1 MADASKT
8 IDLIFN
14 GIDKTGAAT
23 QAALSNLEKFAGSA
37 QVATQPLADFTMGAV
52 KLEAGLLTAG
62 VAMTAFAVK
71 VAGDFDSAF
80 RQISTLFD
88 ASAEDTARFRDEIA
102 AYAAQSGKSM
112 EDLMSALGAAIGS
125 GVDYRDSLDL
135 IATAEKLSI
144 ATRADL
150 TGTTEVLVSTMNAYG
165 MSTKDAGALA
175 DLMFQII
182 KDGKIEM
189 SDLSASLAS
198 VTPLAAAAG
207 VSMKEVGGAIAVLTA
222 AGMQP
227 SSAIDALKSAIANI
241 VKPSEQAKDMAAQ
254 LGIQFDVN
262 ALKSKGLAGVLQ
274 DVAVKTG
281 GSAEKMAVLFGDVNG
296 LSAVLS
302 LTGPQ
307 AEKFGET
314 IANMGNSAGA
324 VAEAYGKMAGSMD
337 ISVQKVINSFM
348 GLMTQIG
355 TPLLNEFGGVS
366 QAIAAMFTALGN
378 SVKDGALGDLVGYIE
393 GLFGDLEKSLQA
405 VAKNLP
411 AALQQ
416 ADLSGFKNGVD
427 AIVQAFKS
435 LFGSIDLTTVD
446 GLTKAIEL
454 AGAGFLGL
462 SKYVAGVIE
471 TFEPLFNTLL
481 DVASGLKD
489 ADSGIFEFA
498 GNLGG
503 IATQVNLLA
512 GGVNSLLPSL
522 EALLNIVLLK
532 QGAGLVGGFGKLAG
546 ALAGAGGV
554 VGLLGQAGLV
564 GAAGAAGYA
573 VGNLLVDPID
583 NLVSKLTGTRTTLG
597 GLIYDLTHTGEAAEL
612 AGNKA
617 DAAAGKFERLKFASG
632 GGGQFEG
639 YGASGSWDEVTDAVE
654 GTTDALEGY
663 VEVETRTQFS
673 TAARTALMKYHA
685 EQLDKVA
692 GAQKEVTKYVA
703 ATVPIY
709 DEVTGKIVGYEQRL
723 VAASDAAAS
732 MTGNSGKATES
743 INKVAGATDKATEAQ
758 RKWNEELT
766 KMNHAETMELI
777 KRATEISVAQIE
789 ATTQRMQAAF
799 ESINAT
805 INSTGDLLGT
815 LFTGLDKLSGADYS
829 LVKDQIELENQRR
842 QEALD
847 LQKELTVAQI
857 DEMRARTAAMVNGD
871 ALIKIDGAGL
881 QPHLEAFMWEILRT
895 IQTRVNKDGLE
906 LLVGA

>member
-14 GIDKTGAAT
+14 GIDRTGAAT
-23 QAALSNLEKFAGSA
+23 QAALNNLEKFAGSTQA
-37 QVATQPLADFTMGAV
+37 LTQPLTDFTMGAV

-71 VAGDFDSAF
+71 VAGDFDSSF

-88 ASAEDTARFRDEIA
+88 ASAEDTARFRDEIE

-355 TPLLNEFGGVS
+355 TPLLDEFGGVA
-366 QAIAAMFTALGN
+366 QAMAGIFQALGN
-378 SVKDGALGDLVGYIE
+378 SVKDGALGDLVGYIQ

-435 LFGSIDLTTVD
+435 LFGSIDLTSVG

-512 GGVNSLLPSL
+512 GGVNGLLPSL

-532 QGAGLVGGFGKLAG
+532 QGAGLVGGFVQLAG

-554 VGLLGQAGLV
+554 VALLGQAGL
-564 GAAGAAGYA
+564 AGSAFTAGYA
-573 VGNLLVDPID
+573 VGTLLVDPID
-583 NLVSKLTGTRTTLG
+583 DLVSKLTGSKTTLG
-597 GLIYDLTHTGEAAEL
+597 GWIYDITHAGDAAEE
-612 AGNKA
+612 AGQGVTKA
-617 DAAAGKFERLKFASG
+617 AVAMDGANAAIERSGQSAGGASG
-632 GGGQFEG
+632 GWEEAG
-639 YGASGSWDEVTDAVE
+639 DAVKGAGAAAQGAVNPFAE
-654 GTTDALEGY
+654 ANQKMLDA
-663 VEVETRTQFS
+663 F
-673 TAARTALMKYHA
+673 AASEKAA
-685 EQLDKVA
+685 GGADKLA
-692 GAQKEVTKYVA
+692 GAQKAVAQYVT

-709 DEVTGKIVGYEQRL
+709 DELTGKIVGYEQRL
-723 VAASDAAAS
+723 VEAGTAVEGMASK
-732 MTGNSGKATES
+732 SGKATDS
-743 INKVAGATDKATEAQ
+743 LSKISGATDKATESQ
-758 RKWNEELT
+758 RKWNEELA
-766 KMNHAETMELI
+766 KMGHAETL
-777 KRATEISVAQIE
+777 KRIEQQTAVMVANIQ
-789 ATTQRMQAAF
+789 ADAQRIQAAY
-799 ESINAT
+799 ESLNTT
-805 INSTGDLLGT
+805 IQSTGDLLGS
-815 LFTGLDKLSGADYS
+815 LYGQLGDMSGADYM
-829 LVKDQIELENQRR
+829 LVKDQIELENERR

-847 LQKELTVAQI
+847 LQKELTRAQI
-857 DEMRARTAAMVNGD
+857 DEMRARTQAMVNGD

-895 IQTRVNKDGLE
+895 IQTRVNQDGMQ